1 MTVSSGTETEYGEVA
16 PQVSVDGAIAERDSF
31 LDCAKGIAITLVVI
45 GHTFQGLS
53 ADFDSLVGFRVI
65 YSFHMPL
72 FSFLAGA
79 AARFWIER
87 FDYEKG
93 FSHAAKV
100 SYLRIQ
106 RSAIYLLMPFVS
118 WTVIGYFLAHTD
130 ESFGTFMLDVFKH
143 NDRSLWFLPCIFW
156 CTLYVCLYLA
166 FAAAVRA
173 AAQRT
178 VLEPYLKRLALVPIQ
193 MVFIICIWS
202 QFRRYLPTDYGLNF
216 VNYFHG
222 GLFLFFALGVAGFKS
237 FVQLEAAWIR
247 AIPYV
252 AFIALVPFWHRTMPH
267 NLVPDAPGFVMIHWV
282 LKNYALIVAASGT
295 LAVVDM
301 VRVVTSMNI
310 KSVNA
315 VVTYLGSASL
325 AIYAIHFHMLGRG
338 PIIIGPLV
346 LSVALYFVL
355 SRIPGVGKVLFG
367 KSQSKGMAYMLTRK
381 NSSVNQTF

>member
-1 MTVSSGTETEYGEVA
+1 MTVFSGTEYGEVA
-16 PQVSVDGAIAERDSF
+16 PQALVHGEIAERDSF
-31 LDCAKGIAITLVVI
+31 LDCAKGIAIILVVI

-53 ADFDSLVGFRVI
+53 ADFDNLVGFRVI

-72 FSFLAGA
+72 FAFLAGA

-87 FDYEKG
+87 FDYEQG
-93 FSHAAKV
+93 FSQAAMV
-100 SYLRIQ
+100 SYLRIR
-106 RSAIYLLMPFVS
+106 RSAVYLLLPFVS
-118 WTVIGYFLAHTD
+118 WTVIGYFLVQTD
-130 ESFGTFMLDVFKH
+130 ESFGIFMLDVFKH
-143 NDRSLWFLPCIFW
+143 NDRSLWFLPSIFW
-156 CTLYVCLYLA
+156 CNLYVSVYLA

-173 AAQRT
+173 IAKRT
-178 VLEPYLKRLALVPIQ
+178 VLESYLKRLALVPIQ
-193 MVFIICIWS
+193 MAFVICIWS
-202 QFRRYLPTDYGLNF
+202 QLRVWLPTDYGLNF

-222 GLFLFFALGVAGFKS
+222 GLFLFFALGAAGFKS
-237 FVQLEAAWIR
+237 FVRLEAAWMR

-267 NLVPDAPGFVMIHWV
+267 NLVPNAPGFLMINWV

-301 VRVVTSMNI
+301 VRVMTSMNV

-338 PIIIGPLV
+338 PIIIGPLM

-367 KSQSKGMAYMLTRK
+367 KSQSK
-381 NSSVNQTF
+381 